1 MQNKSRKFNTHYEN
15 SIDALPHMRER
26 CFLFVR
32 VGLRLPVLRI
42 GKCPSIG
49 FKAGI
54 ILEKLG
60 ETGLI
65 TIAELARRLNFAAD
79 ETALAAG
86 WLARENKIYIERRNG
101 LLYIRKE

>member
-1 MQNKSRKFNTHYEN
+1 MEKAN
-15 SIDALPHMRER
+15 
-26 CFLFVR
+26 
-32 VGLRLPVLRI
+32 
-42 GKCPSIG
+42 IG

-54 ILEKLG
+54 IFEKLG

-86 WLARENKIYIERRNG
+86 WLARENKIYIETAKRFAVYQERVIQRIKRINDK
-101 LLYIRKE
+101 RWNVCSA

>member
-1 MQNKSRKFNTHYEN
+1 MEKAN
-15 SIDALPHMRER
+15 
-26 CFLFVR
+26 
-32 VGLRLPVLRI
+32 
-42 GKCPSIG
+42 IG

-54 ILEKLG
+54 IFEKLG

-86 WLARENKIYIERRNG
+86 WLARALHHKNS
-101 LLYIRKE
+101 LLAMTK

>member
-1 MQNKSRKFNTHYEN
+1 MEKAN
-15 SIDALPHMRER
+15 
-26 CFLFVR
+26 
-32 VGLRLPVLRI
+32 
-42 GKCPSIG
+42 IG

-54 ILEKLG
+54 IFEKLG

-86 WLARENKIYIERRNG
+86 CSHVRIRYTSNG
-101 LLYIRKE
+101 ETVCCISGKSDTTYQKDKR

>member
-1 MQNKSRKFNTHYEN
+1 MEKTN
-15 SIDALPHMRER
+15 
-26 CFLFVR
+26 
-32 VGLRLPVLRI
+32 
-42 GKCPSIG
+42 IG

-79 ETALAAG
+79 ERIT
-86 WLARENKIYIERRNG
+86 EIKT
-101 LLYIRKE
+101 KVS

>member
-1 MQNKSRKFNTHYEN
+1 MEKAN
-15 SIDALPHMRER
+15 
-26 CFLFVR
+26 
-32 VGLRLPVLRI
+32 
-42 GKCPSIG
+42 IG

-65 TIAELARRLNFAAD
+65 TIAELARRLNLAAD

-86 WLARENKIYIERRNG
+86 RLLAFAYLSK
-101 LLYIRKE
+101 RKQYRSVTP

>member
-1 MQNKSRKFNTHYEN
+1 MEKAN
-15 SIDALPHMRER
+15 
-26 CFLFVR
+26 
-32 VGLRLPVLRI
+32 
-42 GKCPSIG
+42 IG

-54 ILEKLG
+54 IFEKLG

-65 TIAELARRLNFAAD
+65 TIADLARRLYFAAD

>member
-1 MQNKSRKFNTHYEN
+1 MEKAN
-15 SIDALPHMRER
+15 
-26 CFLFVR
+26 
-32 VGLRLPVLRI
+32 
-42 GKCPSIG
+42 IG

-54 ILEKLG
+54 IFEKLG

-86 WLARENKIYIERRNG
+86 WLARENKTSNPQLRAYMIQK
-101 LLYIRKE
+101 RK

>member
-1 MQNKSRKFNTHYEN
+1 MEKAN
-15 SIDALPHMRER
+15 
-26 CFLFVR
+26 
-32 VGLRLPVLRI
+32 
-42 GKCPSIG
+42 IG

-54 ILEKLG
+54 IFEKLG

-86 WLARENKIYIERRNG
+86 WLAREDKIQF
-101 LLYIRKE
+101 

>member
-1 MQNKSRKFNTHYEN
+1 MEKAN
-15 SIDALPHMRER
+15 
-26 CFLFVR
+26 
-32 VGLRLPVLRI
+32 
-42 GKCPSIG
+42 IG

-54 ILEKLG
+54 IFEKLG

-86 WLARENKIYIERRNG
+86 WLANP
-101 LLYIRKE
+101 L

>member
-1 MQNKSRKFNTHYEN
+1 MEPYKQLYYNILIYRTPLNFIMEKTN
-15 SIDALPHMRER
+15 
-26 CFLFVR
+26 
-32 VGLRLPVLRI
+32 
-42 GKCPSIG
+42 IG

>member
-1 MQNKSRKFNTHYEN
+1 MEKAN
-15 SIDALPHMRER
+15 
-26 CFLFVR
+26 
-32 VGLRLPVLRI
+32 
-42 GKCPSIG
+42 IG

-79 ETALAAG
+79 ETALAA
-86 WLARENKIYIERRNG
+86 RENKIYIERRNG

>member
-1 MQNKSRKFNTHYEN
+1 MEKAN
-15 SIDALPHMRER
+15 
-26 CFLFVR
+26 
-32 VGLRLPVLRI
+32 
-42 GKCPSIG
+42 IG

-54 ILEKLG
+54 IFEKLG

-86 WLARENKIYIERRNG
+86 WLRENKIYIERRNG

>member
-1 MQNKSRKFNTHYEN
+1 MEKAN
-15 SIDALPHMRER
+15 
-26 CFLFVR
+26 
-32 VGLRLPVLRI
+32 
-42 GKCPSIG
+42 IG

-54 ILEKLG
+54 IFEKLG

-101 LLYIRKE
+101 LLYIRKELIQRIKRINDKRWNVCSA

>member
-1 MQNKSRKFNTHYEN
+1 MEKAN
-15 SIDALPHMRER
+15 
-26 CFLFVR
+26 
-32 VGLRLPVLRI
+32 
-42 GKCPSIG
+42 IG

-86 WLARENKIYIERRNG
+86 WLARENTPF
-101 LLYIRKE
+101 RKALEKQAPITHNNDWGCRTFDAAFCRAGSK